1 MKHVAQKVER
11 PYPLSEVGKETPM
24 QPKKTPSKIDTKKL
38 LGYRLYK
45 VTENGGM
52 SGNKNGKPVG
62 MIGNAG
68 VKRVRAA

>member
-1 MKHVAQKVER
+1 
-11 PYPLSEVGKETPM
+11 M
-24 QPKKTPSKIDTKKL
+24 QPKSNAPKVDTKKL

-52 SGNKNGKPVG
+52 SGNKSGKPVG

-68 VKRVRAA
+68 VKRVRTA